1 MGRVDESGF
10 RAVPLPP
17 GIVDRPL
24 VPPQNLSR
32 LPHVGFDHP
41 HLRVSDRCLVAAA
54 RKGGRGKV
62 DIRFVSLQVRQ
73 LLCIFLSVFQPS
85 RIW

>member
-1 MGRVDESGF
+1 MGRVDESGL

-17 GIVDRPL
+17 GTVDRPL
-24 VPPQNLSR
+24 VPPQDLSR
-32 LPHVGFDHP
+32 LPHVGVDHP

-62 DIRFVSLQVRQ
+62 DIRVVSLQVRQ
-73 LLCIFLSVFQPS
+73 LLWVFSSVFQPS

>member
-1 MGRVDESGF
+1 MGRVDESGL

-24 VPPQNLSR
+24 VPPQDLSR
-32 LPHVGFDHP
+32 LPHGGVDHP

-73 LLCIFLSVFQPS
+73 LLWIFLSVFQPS

>member
-1 MGRVDESGF
+1 MGRVDESGL
-10 RAVPLPP
+10 RAVPPP
-17 GIVDRPL
+17 LGAVDRPR
-24 VPPQNLSR
+24 VPPPDLPR

-62 DIRFVSLQVRQ
+62 DIRVVALQVWQ
-73 LLCIFLSVFQPS
+73 LRLVFSSVFQPS

>member
-10 RAVPLPP
+10 RVVHPPP
-17 GIVDRPL
+17 GAVDRPL
-24 VPPQNLSR
+24 VPPQDLSR
-32 LPHVGFDHP
+32 LPLVRVDHP

-62 DIRFVSLQVRQ
+62 DILCVSLQVRQ
-73 LLCIFLSVFQPS
+73 LLWIFSSVFQPS
-85 RIW
+85 RRW